1 MFEFT
6 IIIPMYNSENYISEC
21 IESIAN
27 QYVEGFKI
35 LICDDGST
43 DNSVKIIENYRKN
56 LSYIFIE
63 TLPHQG
69 VSKTRNFGLK
79 NSDTKAIIFMD
90 SDDILKAGALK
101 FIKKNYNNQDIL
113 NISNLTEKNI
123 NKTIT
128 DKSETIKSLSNM
140 KTKNLKPSEYLAAP
154 FGKVFNLNF
163 LIRNN
168 LFFNEELFIAE
179 DMLFNM
185 RAVLKAK
192 FVEYINGDIY
202 EYRFNPNSVSNRFNE
217 KIFENELKFNALI
230 KQYLKQKDISQ
241 DLNTVYEKLSL
252 GGILTIFNSYIL
264 PKRVSFS
271 EKIKILKHLCESKN
285 IKEFY

>member
-1 MFEFT
+1 
-6 IIIPMYNSENYISEC
+6 
-21 IESIAN
+21 
-27 QYVEGFKI
+27 
-35 LICDDGST
+35 
-43 DNSVKIIENYRKN
+43 
-56 LSYIFIE
+56 
-63 TLPHQG
+63 
-69 VSKTRNFGLK
+69 
-79 NSDTKAIIFMD
+79 
-90 SDDILKAGALK
+90 
-101 FIKKNYNNQDIL
+101 
-113 NISNLTEKNI
+113 
-123 NKTIT
+123 
-128 DKSETIKSLSNM
+128 M

-271 EKIKILKHLCESKN
+271 EKIKILKHLCESEEYKRVLLKANKYYEYFNKRDNLYLYLLMKEKYKLLMVISTLLKPIIMAKN
-285 IKEFY
+285 ITKNIIKKS